1 MSITYNF
8 FVSLAIK
15 VLGAI
20 ISVISP
26 EIRKLVE
33 KVVNELYEEARKTS
47 NPWDDFFVKLL
58 AAILGVKLEE
68 EE

>member
-26 EIRKLVE
+26 EIRRLVE
-33 KVVNELYEEARKTS
+33 RTVNNLYEEAKKTS

-58 AAILGVKLEE
+58 AAILGVKLKEE
-68 EE
+68 E